1 MTLLRGGRKEGLC
14 PSAFGLTPGYLQQE
28 EPGEA
33 VRHGPQVSR
42 YEARRSG
49 PEGRVA
55 IEE

>member
-1 MTLLRGGRKEGLC
+1 MTLLWGGRKEGLC

-28 EPGEA
+28 ETGEA